1 MKIYINNNT
10 SFLIIKKYLDI
21 GYHHKIYNENDLKF
35 INAALK
41 YIAIQFQLDKQKPN
55 KKHKK
60 INKLPII
67 NEIHED
73 DISHSDDD

>member
-21 GYHHKIYNENDLKF
+21 GYHKKIYNEDDLKF

-41 YIAIQFQLDKQKPN
+41 YIAIQFQLDEQKP
-55 KKHKK
+55 KKTRKK
-60 INKLPII
+60 NNKLPII
-67 NEIHED
+67 NEIYED
-73 DISHSDDD
+73 NISYSDDD